1 MLKKVCCLLILIMI
15 LLSCSD
21 KDTEKTD
28 DKNNVNVM
36 KDDEYIQN
44 IVKDSSK

>member
-1 MLKKVCCLLILIMI
+1 MI